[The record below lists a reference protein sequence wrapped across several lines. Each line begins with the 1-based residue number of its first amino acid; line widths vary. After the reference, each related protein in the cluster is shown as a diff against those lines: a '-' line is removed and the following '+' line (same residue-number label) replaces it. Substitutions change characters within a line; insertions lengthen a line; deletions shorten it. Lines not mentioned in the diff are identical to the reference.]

1 MKLLIFLALFLYPS
15 YSYPRDYLLE
25 AMFNS
30 WSYAPVSDDKSNIVE
45 EIEEIEEYQESS
57 DGPEFYSWDNLY
69 LDPYA
74 DTIIIYEGSG
84 SANSGCN

>member
-1 MKLLIFLALFLYPS
+1 MKALIFLALFLYPS

-30 WSYAPVSDDKSNIVE
+30 WSYAPEAEEVKEVE
-45 EIEEIEEYQESS
+45 EYSDNSEEAES
-57 DGPEFYSWDNLY
+57 YSWDNLY

-74 DTIIIYEGSG
+74 DTIIIYEGADS
-84 SANSGCN
+84 NNTGCH

>member
-30 WSYAPVSDDKSNIVE
+30 WAYAPEAEEIKEEVE
-45 EIEEIEEYQESS
+45 EVEEYQESS
-57 DGPEFYSWDNLY
+57 GGPEFYSWDNLY
-69 LDPYA
+69 LDPYE
-74 DTIIIYEGSG
+74 DTVIIYEGAG
-84 SANSGCN
+84 SANSGCH

>member
-1 MKLLIFLALFLYPS
+1 MKALIFLALFLYPS

-30 WSYAPVSDDKSNIVE
+30 WAYAPEAEEVREEVE
-45 EIEEIEEYQESS
+45 EVEEYSDNSEEAES
-57 DGPEFYSWDNLY
+57 YSWDNLY

-74 DTIIIYEGSG
+74 DTIIIYEGADS
-84 SANSGCN
+84 NNTGCH

>member
-1 MKLLIFLALFLYPS
+1 MKALIFLALFLYPS

-30 WSYAPVSDDKSNIVE
+30 WAYAPEAEEVKEVE
-45 EIEEIEEYQESS
+45 EYSDNSGEAES
-57 DGPEFYSWDNLY
+57 YSWDNLY

-74 DTIIIYEGSG
+74 DTIIIYEGADS
-84 SANSGCN
+84 NNTGCH

>member
-1 MKLLIFLALFLYPS
+1 MKALIFLALFLYPS

-30 WSYAPVSDDKSNIVE
+30 WAYAPEAEEVKEVE
-45 EIEEIEEYQESS
+45 EYSDNSEEAES
-57 DGPEFYSWDNLY
+57 YSWDNLY

-74 DTIIIYEGSG
+74 DTIIIYEGADS
-84 SANSGCN
+84 NNTGCH